1 MTDLWPADIEK
12 AEKLETPVSIL
23 KQQASLLG
31 ERTNQVVIAKVA
43 QTEKEHALPDSDDFA
58 YDFFIAAPALG
69 NYRYRLFT
77 LTYGIE
83 LYPLV
88 FKLDTD
94 IKAELAPKPAS
105 PRYDL
110 RVNSKEEYL
119 EALKKIFAAHKTV
132 KLVRAIIGQSG
143 N

>member
-1 MTDLWPADIEK
+1 MTDLWPTDIEK

-31 ERTNQVVIAKVA
+31 ERTNQIVTAKVA
-43 QTEKEHALPDSDDFA
+43 QTDKDHGLPDSDDFA
-58 YDFFIAAPALG
+58 YVFFIAAPALG

-77 LTYGIE
+77 VAHGIE

-94 IKAELAPKPAS
+94 IKAELSPKPAS
-105 PRYDL
+105 PRFDL
-110 RVNSKEEYL
+110 RVNSKEEY
-119 EALKKIFAAHKTV
+119 
-132 KLVRAIIGQSG
+132 
-143 N
+143 